1 MIDIFAS
8 LYEWFGLMLMYSV
21 DMGEHL
27 RGWDVTCI
35 GYIGTPWYNIVGWI
49 MTISVLITY
58 ILQYRLIDS
67 PRFNRAINWWLY
79 ALALVL
85 LNFTIALSI
94 SYNSIQTGMV
104 CSDFDLG
111 FADCV
116 GFAFSN
122 TTLSFVLYAI
132 LTSISFMRN
141 IGVNNRM
148 TTFWKP

>member
-1 MIDIFAS
+1 MIELFAS
-8 LYEWFGLMLMYSV
+8 IYEWFGLMLMYSV

-27 RGWDVTCI
+27 RGWDVTCTD
-35 GYIGTPWYNIVGWI
+35 YIGTPWYNIVGWI
-49 MTISVLITY
+49 MIVSVLVTY
-58 ILQYRLIDS
+58 ILQYRIIDS

-85 LNFTIALSI
+85 LNFIIALSI
-94 SYNSIQTGMV
+94 SYNSIQPGMV
-104 CSDFDLG
+104 CTDLNID

-122 TTLSFVLYAI
+122 TTWSFVLYAI
-132 LTSISFMRN
+132 FTSISFVRN
-141 IGVNNRM
+141 IGVNNRL